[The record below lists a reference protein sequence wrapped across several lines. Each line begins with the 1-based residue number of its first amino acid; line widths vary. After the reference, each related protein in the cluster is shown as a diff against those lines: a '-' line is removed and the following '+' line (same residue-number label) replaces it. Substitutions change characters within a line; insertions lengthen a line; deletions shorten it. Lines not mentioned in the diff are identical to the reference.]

1 MTATVQVQWDAA
13 RLMFHTLRDTDRD
26 TALFKCF
33 VCNCWFDGQQQMDRN
48 FNHIS
53 TEVQICPIAQAMMF
67 GC

>member
-1 MTATVQVQWDAA
+1 
-13 RLMFHTLRDTDRD
+13 MFHTLRDTDRD